1 MDGTSEP
8 ELMSIS
14 AFARR
19 IGLAPSALRFYD
31 DCRVLLPAHVDG
43 ATGYRF
49 YSPAQEPRAALL
61 RGLREAGLALADV
74 VAVLDGPPEGAREV
88 LERHR
93 AAARERGRAADAA
106 IGAVLDGLP
115 GAVTVTE
122 FTLGGAELASAA
134 RQVAPAAGRD
144 PAHPVLG
151 RVLVEFDEDE
161 VRFVATDRYRLS
173 LRTLRPAAVTGPRGR
188 LLIEADALVG
198 LGSWAARA
206 AEVTLV
212 AGPAGT
218 PLVVRHPGGSREV
231 VVCAGA
237 YPAYRD
243 VLEAME
249 PPRHRVVVDRAALLA
264 VLDACGDARVVA
276 VELGRDRLLVAD
288 TVLSALRAEAE
299 PVRIG
304 FDPAVLA
311 PALVASVGPDVLL
324 EVSAPPRPVLVRSA
338 DQGSFTTLVMPVAL
352 PDALPAHRP

>member
-1 MDGTSEP
+1 MEEINGIPEP

-19 IGLAPSALRFYD
+19 VGLAPSALRFYD

-43 ATGYRF
+43 STGYRF
-49 YSPAQEPRAALL
+49 YSPAQEARAALL

-74 VAVLDGPPEGAREV
+74 VAVLDGPPERARDV
-88 LERHR
+88 LVRHR

-106 IGAVLDGLP
+106 LGAVLGSLP
-115 GAVTVTE
+115 GSPAATE

-144 PAHPVLG
+144 PATPVLG
-151 RVLVEFDEDE
+151 CVLVEFEEDE

-173 LRTLRPAAVTGPRGR
+173 LRTLRPGSLTGPAGR
-188 LLIEADALVG
+188 VLIEADALVG
-198 LGSWAARA
+198 LGAWAARA
-206 AEVTLV
+206 AEVTVV
-212 AGPAGT
+212 AGAAGT
-218 PLVVRHPGGSREV
+218 PLTVRHPGGSRELAV
-231 VVCAGA
+231 TAGE

-243 VLEAME
+243 VLDAMT
-249 PPRHRVVVDRAALLA
+249 PPVHRVVVDRAALLA
-264 VLDACGDARVVA
+264 ALDGCGDTPAVA

-288 TVLSALRAEAE
+288 TVLPALRAEAE

-311 PALVASVGPDVLL
+311 PALEASVGPDVLL
-324 EVSAPPRPVLVRSA
+324 ELPAPPRPILVRSA
-338 DQGSFTTLVMPVAL
+338 DQGSFTTLVMPA
-352 PDALPAHRP
+352 ALPAAHQP

>member
-19 IGLAPSALRFYD
+19 VGLAPSALRFYD

-49 YSPAQEPRAALL
+49 YSPAQEPRAGLL
-61 RGLREAGLALADV
+61 RGLREAGLSLADV
-74 VAVLDGPPEGAREV
+74 VAVLDGPPDRAREV

-106 IGAVLDGLP
+106 IGAVLGSLP
-115 GAVTVTE
+115 GGPPVTE
-122 FTLGGAELASAA
+122 FTLGGAELAGAV

-144 PAHPVLG
+144 PDHPVLG
-151 RVLVEFDEDE
+151 CVLVEFEEDE

-173 LRTLRPAAVTGPRGR
+173 LRTLRPAALTGPAGR
-188 LLIEADALVG
+188 LLIDADTLVG
-198 LGSWAARA
+198 LGPWAARA

-218 PLVVRHPGGSREV
+218 PLTLRHPGGAREV
-231 VVCAGA
+231 AVTAGE

-243 VLEAME
+243 MLGAMTA
-249 PPRHRVVVDRAALLA
+249 PRHRVVVDRAALLA
-264 VLDACGDARVVA
+264 ALDRCGDTPAVA

-288 TVLSALRAEAE
+288 TALPALRAEDE

-311 PALVASVGPDVLL
+311 PALEASVGPDVLL
-324 EVSAPPRPVLVRSA
+324 EVSAPPQPVLVRSA

-352 PDALPAHRP
+352 PPAHRS